1 MIDRGASYRAFAATT
16 NDALYWAVGATR
28 VWRREGRKRPPQA
41 RRIGNLQ
48 GHAMPLFACSGYRV
62 YPDVEAGNA
71 REAARFL
78 RAKSEYGA
86 GGQCT
91 FLAATAG
98 SVLTF
103 QAFIGNYRGPGIT
116 DDRKVTITVDQQEN

>member
-1 MIDRGASYRAFAATT
+1 MR
-16 NDALYWAVGATR
+16 
-28 VWRREGRKRPPQA
+28 
-41 RRIGNLQ
+41 
-48 GHAMPLFACSGYRV
+48 LFACSG

-71 REAARFL
+71 RKAARFFADL
-78 RAKSEYGA
+78 RAKSEYSA

-91 FLAATAG
+91 FLAATPG

-116 DDRKVTITVDQQEN
+116 DDRKVPITVEQQEN